1 MCNCLHVGFDYHLLV
16 LLIENGLQTG
26 MFSYK
31 VYFLELFLKL
41 QHVNYYILLSFISHS
56 WSKHK
61 LKAIAK
67 YLNSS
72 VAKYIGIMIMNVKF
86 ASKGGPLLS
95 QLRTYKNF
103 DIIIHGL
110 TFRYFT
116 VWTLRLL
123 TSPNLLWASKPPTVQ
138 IALLCYSCCL
148 LSHTLYSIDR

>member
-1 MCNCLHVGFDYHLLV
+1 MVYK
-16 LLIENGLQTG
+16 TG

-41 QHVNYYILLSFISHS
+41 EHVNCYILLSFISHS

-67 YLNSS
+67 YRNSS
-72 VAKYIGIMIMNVKF
+72 VAKYTDIMIMNIIF

-103 DIIIHGL
+103 NIIICGP

-123 TSPNLLWASKPPTVQ
+123 TSSNLLRASKLPTGQ
-138 IALLCYSCCL
+138 TAFLCYSCCL
-148 LSHTLYSIDR
+148 ISHILYSIDK